1 MKLLLPLGLLM
12 FVLSFCGI
20 TDMVKDAGKDSGDKP
35 ETTKSESGED
45 EKAEKSD
52 DDVKE
57 AKLTSDMEAKLDGD
71 KLVWE
76 EQGIEFKLP
85 KGWPKIMQNKTMINY
100 GTPANGFLIA
110 NISSMPASFTPE
122 TREISL
128 KGTYDQQV
136 QKAKEGGNELVQWT
150 MINGV
155 KGVEWVEAMPEDK
168 SDARR
173 HQFIG
178 YREFNDQIQMLNVMV
193 TTKGSNFD
201 SKKDLFNA
209 VLYSMTIAKQ

>member
-20 TDMVKDAGKDSGDKP
+20 TDMVKDAGKESGEKP
-35 ETTKSESGED
+35 DAEKSESGDDKKADAAD
-45 EKAEKSD
+45 E
-52 DDVKE
+52 DVKE

-110 NISSMPASFTPE
+110 NISSMPSSFTPE

-128 KGTYDQQV
+128 KATYDQQV

-178 YREFNDQIQMLNVMV
+178 YREFNDQIQMLNIMV
-193 TTKGSNFD
+193 STQGSNFD
-201 SKKDLFNA
+201 SKKDVFNA